1 MMTVSDPNAAM
12 GDLSPL
18 IRDAAAGNLEAQRSG
33 RSMALAAMHNAAEEG
48 NYVMGQGHAMEAMFW
63 ARFAA
68 SHGHVD
74 DAIIL
79 AAVLTSL
86 AKYWGYDEEGATFG
100 NQWLA
105 EAVALLDRLAGE
117 GCEAAATA
125 VNEISLMVAPR
136 IFAQAKQVKELVD
149 AGC

>member
-1 MMTVSDPNAAM
+1 MMPGSDPNAAM
-12 GDLSPL
+12 GDLSSI
-18 IRDAAAGNLEAQRSG
+18 IRDAAAGSLEAQRQG
-33 RSMALAAMHNAAEEG
+33 RAMSLAAMNEAAQAG

-68 SHGHVD
+68 SHGHAD
-74 DAIIL
+74 DAIVL

-86 AKYWGYDEEGATFG
+86 AEYWGYDSEEATWG
-100 NQWLA
+100 NDLLA
-105 EAVALLDRLAGE
+105 EAVALLDRLASE

-125 VNEISLMVAPR
+125 INEISRKVAPR
-136 IFAQAKQVKELVD
+136 IFAQAKQVKEFVD

>member
-1 MMTVSDPNAAM
+1 MTMVSDPNAAM

-18 IRDAAAGNLEAQRSG
+18 IRDAAAGSLEAQRGG
-33 RSMALAAMHNAAEEG
+33 RSMALAAMHASAQAG
-48 NYVMGQGHAMEAMFW
+48 THVLGQGHAMEAMFW

-68 SHGHVD
+68 SHGHAE

-86 AKYWGYDEEGATFG
+86 AEYWGYDKEGATWG

-136 IFAQAKQVKELVD
+136 IFAQAKQVKEFVD
-149 AGC
+149 AGF